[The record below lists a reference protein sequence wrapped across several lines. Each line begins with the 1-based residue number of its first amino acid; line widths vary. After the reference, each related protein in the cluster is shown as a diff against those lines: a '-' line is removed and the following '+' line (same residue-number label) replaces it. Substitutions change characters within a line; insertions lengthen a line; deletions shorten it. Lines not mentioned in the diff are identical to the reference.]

1 MLAQIENT
9 CIWITILVLLL
20 PVVCYRMF
28 VKFIRTALMKT
39 GLRKLIDLSSWS
51 ESKTVAGTSS
61 LVSQEGHDR

>member
-1 MLAQIENT
+1 MLAQIRNT

-51 ESKTVAGTSS
+51 ESITVAGTSS
-61 LVSQEGHDR
+61 LASQEGDDR